1 MSEARWNR
9 EQLAAIEHRGSTLLV
24 AAAAGSG
31 KTTVLV
37 ERLLRRITDPANPV
51 DIDRFL
57 VVTFTRAAAQE
68 MRGKIA
74 RAITQAIAR
83 NPGSRH
89 LRRQLSRLG
98 RARITT
104 IHSFCTALIREHF
117 QQAGVSPDFRVAD
130 ADECGVLRLRILDD
144 LLEERYED
152 ASGENKPFF
161 ALVDALSA
169 SRDDQ
174 RLVDVILECYDKLM
188 AHPDPEAWSE
198 RMQTFAAEL
207 VAAEPMQTPYGQE
220 LCEQLGELCSELL
233 IQYEESLELIADNPE
248 FARYADLFAAEHR
261 DICTLLQVIDGGNWD
276 AVVQALD
283 AVVMDRLPGL
293 RGVDAELKKRIVLPR
308 DLWKKERE
316 KYTKRWFA
324 VTSETIHEDS
334 AAVLPVAQAL
344 LGLVRELYERYA
356 QAKKKRRILDF
367 NDLEQTALR
376 LLTVSDGEGGL
387 APSELAR
394 AIGEEL
400 CEILVDEYQDTN
412 GVQDA
417 LFASLSRNNLFM
429 VGDMKQSIYRF
440 RLADPLIF
448 LEKYNT
454 YPDYDTP
461 DLPEDAPRR
470 IILSRNYRSRP
481 EVLDAVNGLF
491 AKTMSPQMGELAY
504 TEREYLN
511 PGATYPDA
519 EADHHTELCVLSG
532 SDVRADDPD
541 AEEEKLLMLEA
552 RYVAARIR
560 QMHDEHYPVSE
571 GDHTRPARW
580 GDFAVLLRSFS
591 GKAALFEQA
600 LAEAG
605 IPSYSEASASLLDV
619 PEVDAVLQ
627 LLYCIDNPR
636 QDVALASVMR
646 MPMYAFSAE
655 ELAAIRL
662 RDRKIPYYEAVFL
675 AADSTQED
683 VDTQPDAAV
692 YVRAS
697 QKARRLMD
705 QLSALRQEASNMPL
719 GRFLW
724 HVYTV
729 TGLLTAYGAMKDG
742 ERRQQN
748 LLALLEH
755 ARRFEQAGYRGLYR
769 FVNLLRRMQE
779 GRSGAAVPHTG
790 GGDAVQI
797 VSIHKSMGL
806 EYPIVFVSGCACL
819 FNEEDTRQAVLLHP
833 KLGVGLKR
841 REVERRIEYP
851 TLAYNAIAARIRREQ
866 RSEELRVLYVA
877 MTRAREKLIMTASVK
892 DAYKYFEGLC
902 ADAHLC
908 TPRALRA
915 DRNML
920 GWMAAALLDMPAMRM
935 ELASLY
941 QLTPASPGETE
952 NHSWRFQIIDE
963 QYAAA
968 QAEEEAPV
976 PEETRAGAQWLDEI
990 LAWRYPHPAAVE
1002 LPSKLTA
1009 TELKGR
1015 ASDSELQENAQN
1027 LLEKP
1032 AKRHIRPHFI
1042 TQQGLTAAE
1051 RGTALHLA
1059 MQFAD
1064 PAHCGSLRQVS
1075 EEIERLK
1082 NQQYLT
1088 AEQAEAVQPGRILR
1102 FWQSELGIRIR
1113 RASEV
1118 FRECKFSLLAPAK
1131 RFREDA
1137 DEEDEIL
1144 LQGVIDCY
1152 FKETDEQGRESLVVV
1167 DYKTDFVPDEGGARI
1182 MLERYRGQMEVY
1194 RYALEEMTGIP
1205 VKALYLYLFKTGEAV
1220 EVQES

>member
-1 MSEARWNR
+1 MSEVRWN
-9 EQLAAIEHRGSTLLV
+9 EGQLAAIEHRGSTLLV

-31 KTTVLV
+31 KTAVLV
-37 ERLLRRITDPANPV
+37 ERLLRRVTDPTDPV

-74 RAITQAIAR
+74 RAITQAIAKH
-83 NPGSRH
+83 PGNRH
-89 LRRQLSRLG
+89 LRRQLSRLA
-98 RARITT
+98 RAQITT
-104 IHSFCTALIREHF
+104 IHSFCTSLIREYF
-117 QQAGVSPDFRVAD
+117 QQADVSPDFRVAD

-152 ASGENKPFF
+152 ASDDNKPFF

-188 AHPDPEAWSE
+188 AHPDPTAWGK
-198 RMQTFAAEL
+198 RMQAYACEL
-207 VAAEPMQTPYGQE
+207 VTAQPAQTPYGQE
-220 LCEQLGELCSELL
+220 LCAQLRELCTELTL
-233 IQYEESLELIADNPE
+233 QYEESLQLIRENPE
-248 FARYADLFAAEHR
+248 FEKYGPTFVREHADLCR
-261 DICTLLQVIDGGNWD
+261 LLQVLDGGDWD
-276 AVVQALD
+276 AVVDALQA
-283 AVVMDRLPGL
+283 VEMERIPPVRK
-293 RGVDAELKKRIVLPR
+293 VDENLKKRITAPR
-308 DLWKKERE
+308 DRWKKERE
-316 KYTKRWFA
+316 KFVGRLFA
-324 VTSETIHEDS
+324 VTAGTVREDS
-334 AAVLPVAQAL
+334 AAVLPVAQTL
-344 LGLVRELYERYA
+344 LELVQQLYTRYGE
-356 QAKKKRRILDF
+356 AKRKRRILDF

-376 LLTVSDGEGGL
+376 LLTISDAQGNL
-387 APSELAR
+387 LPSELALS
-394 AIGEEL
+394 IGEGL

-417 LFASLSRNNLFM
+417 LFTALSRNNLFM

-440 RLADPLIF
+440 RLADPSIF
-448 LEKYNT
+448 LEKYST
-454 YPDYDTP
+454 YPDYNTP
-461 DLPEDAPRR
+461 GLASDAPRR

-511 PGATYPDA
+511 PGAVYPETA
-519 EADHHTELCVLSG
+519 VDHLTELCLVSG
-532 SDVRADDPD
+532 ADVRADNPE

-560 QMHDEHYPVSE
+560 RMHDEAYPVSDGE
-571 GDHTRPARW
+571 TTRPAQWR
-580 GDFAVLLRSFS
+580 DFAILLRSFS
-591 GKAALFEQA
+591 GKATLFEHA
-600 LAEAG
+600 LAQQG
-605 IPSYSEASASLLDV
+605 IPAYSEASASLLDT

-646 MPMYAFSAE
+646 MPMYAFSAD

-662 RDRKIPYYEAVFL
+662 RERKIPYYEAVFL
-675 AADSTQED
+675 AAQSTPEQWD
-683 VDTQPDAAV
+683 AQPDPAV
-692 YVRAS
+692 YARAAH
-697 QKARRLMD
+697 KAARLME

-729 TGLLTAYGAMKDG
+729 TGLLAAYGAMRDG

-779 GRSGAAVPHTG
+779 GRSSVAVPHTG

-797 VSIHKSMGL
+797 VSIHKSKGL
-806 EYPIVFVSGCACL
+806 EYPIVFVSGCACF
-819 FNEEDTRQAVLLHP
+819 FNEEDTRQAVLMHP

-851 TLAYNAIAARIRREQ
+851 TLAYNAIAARMRCEQ

-892 DAYKYFEGLC
+892 DAYKTLEGLC
-902 ADAHLC
+902 SDAYLC
-908 TPRALRA
+908 TPRSLRSG
-915 DRNML
+915 RNML
-920 GWMAAALLDMPAMRM
+920 SWLLAALLSYPSVRATLAGMYELYPAV
-935 ELASLY
+935 
-941 QLTPASPGETE
+941 TGETDD
-952 NHSWRFQIIDE
+952 HSWRFQIIDE
-963 QYAAA
+963 QSPG
-968 QAEEEAPV
+968 QTQVTQEPDAPQ
-976 PEETRAGAQWLDEI
+976 ETAPATWLDEM
-990 LAWRYPHPAAVE
+990 LAWQYPHLAATS

-1009 TELKGR
+1009 TELKGSPR
-1015 ASDSELQENAQN
+1015 DAEVQENAETMLPRVPRQ
-1027 LLEKP
+1027 
-1032 AKRHIRPHFI
+1032 HTRPRFI
-1042 TQQGLTAAE
+1042 TRQGLTAAE

-1064 PAHCGSLRQVS
+1064 PDHCDSLLRVN
-1075 EEIERLK
+1075 EEIERLYRE
-1082 NQQYLT
+1082 QYLT
-1088 AEQAEAVQPGRILR
+1088 KEQAEAVPPGRILR
-1102 FWQSELGIRIR
+1102 FWQSPLGARIR
-1113 RASEV
+1113 HAVETY
-1118 FRECKFSLLAPAK
+1118 RECKFSLLAPAK
-1131 RFREDA
+1131 RFREEA
-1137 DEEDEIL
+1137 GEEDEIL

-1152 FKETDEQGRESLVVV
+1152 FKETDEQGREYLVVV
-1167 DYKTDFVPDEGGARI
+1167 DYKTDYVPDGGGAQI
-1182 MLERYRGQMEVY
+1182 MLERYRGQMETY

-1205 VKALYLYLFKTGEAV
+1205 VKQLYLYLFKTGEAV
-1220 EVQES
+1220 EVR